1 MKVVLCNGC
10 FDALHIGHLLYL
22 EAARKLGD
30 RLVVS
35 VTRNRS
41 VNKGP
46 HRPTYDEKHRLKM
59 IRALRCVDQAILV
72 DDPIEAFKKV
82 KPDVFVKGAD
92 YRGNI
97 RQLDKDY
104 CAEHG
109 IKIVLTSTPLYD
121 RSGRR

>member
-1 MKVVLCNGC
+1 MKIILCNGC
-10 FDALHIGHLLYL
+10 FDAFHIGHLLYL
-22 EAARKLGD
+22 EAAKKLGD

-46 HRPTYDEKHRLKM
+46 DRPTYDEKDRLKL
-59 IRALRCVDQAILV
+59 IKGLRCVDEALLV
-72 DDPIEAFKKV
+72 DDPLEAFQKV
-82 KPDVFVKGAD
+82 KPDIFVKGQD

-97 RQLDKDY
+97 RYIDQAY
-104 CAEHG
+104 CEKHG
-109 IKIVLTSTPLYD
+109 IEIVLTNTPLYD